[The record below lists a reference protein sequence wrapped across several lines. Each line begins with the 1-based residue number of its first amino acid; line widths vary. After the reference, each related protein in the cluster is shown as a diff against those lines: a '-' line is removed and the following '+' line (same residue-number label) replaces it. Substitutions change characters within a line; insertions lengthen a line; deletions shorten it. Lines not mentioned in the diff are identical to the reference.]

1 MSLYHDYLNSKT
13 EVFSKELKFKTAVTE
28 WFDKH
33 NLRLLQPVELSDSI
47 TLDLVIISTTKE
59 FVSFIRKSLFQ
70 MKNLR
75 NIGNSILKNNN
86 ITDEINEDYYVNMKE
101 LMDSNLPRPKHKS
114 KYIVNDGEILP
125 IVTITVGLWE
135 W

>member
-33 NLRLLQPVELSDSI
+33 NLHLLQPVELSDSI

-59 FVSFIRKSLFQ
+59 FEKYLGDFENEFGIKCIRIFHKEV
-70 MKNLR
+70 
-75 NIGNSILKNNN
+75 IIP
-86 ITDEINEDYYVNMKE
+86 NEESKE
-101 LMDSNLPRPKHKS
+101 YWKFHFK
-114 KYIVNDGEILP
+114 EQ
-125 IVTITVGLWE
+125 
-135 W
+135 